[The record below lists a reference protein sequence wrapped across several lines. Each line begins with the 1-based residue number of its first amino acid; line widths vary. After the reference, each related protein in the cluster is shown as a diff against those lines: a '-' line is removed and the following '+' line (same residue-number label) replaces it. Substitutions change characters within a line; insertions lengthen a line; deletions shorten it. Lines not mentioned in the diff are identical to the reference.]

1 MEITLTLLT
10 RRFTMRSYLL
20 LLCLLTTTLL
30 MATQSFAGGVFGH
43 TTTCGYDQNGQ
54 WVCVDNG

>member
-1 MEITLTLLT
+1 MRHLL
-10 RRFTMRSYLL
+10 F
-20 LLCLLTTTLL
+20 LCLITTTFL